1 MFDLTKAVEKFT
13 KDGKVDI
20 AGLKASID
28 SDYVNPIVASK
39 KPNMEQLTLDAVTKA
54 EAKIISELG
63 LGDVKD
69 VAGLKTYATNFS
81 SNSDEKQIALT
92 KALADLEIAN
102 GFKGKYDDAMV
113 VNKDLHYA
121 TAIKGVF
128 DTKFKTFV
136 YSEMDLAK
144 IGDDNPIETVV
155 ETLQAKYP
163 EMTLN
168 YKTSKGNGPLN
179 ILEPTA
185 DQVAEMAKAMGVT
198 EPK

>member
-13 KDGKVDI
+13 KDGKLDI

-28 SDYVNPIVASK
+28 TDYVNPIVASK

-69 VAGLKTYATNFS
+69 VAGLKNYADTFNS
-81 SNSDEKQIALT
+81 SADEKQKAIDKLT
-92 KALADLEIAN
+92 TDLELAN
-102 GFKGKYDDAMV
+102 GFKGKYETAMTD
-113 VNKDLHYA
+113 NKTLQYS

-128 DTKFKTFV
+128 DTKYSKFV
-136 YSEMDLAK
+136 YGEMDNAE

-163 EMTLN
+163 EMTVG
-168 YKTSKGNGPLN
+168 YKTNKGNGPLN

-185 DQVAEMAKAMGVT
+185 DQVAEMAEAMGVNK
-198 EPK
+198 PK

>member
-13 KDGKVDI
+13 KDGKLDI

-39 KPNMEQLTLDAVTKA
+39 KPDMDKLTLDAVTKA

-69 VAGLKTYATNFS
+69 VAGLKTYADNFS
-81 SNSDEKQIALT
+81 STSDEKQIALT
-92 KALADLEIAN
+92 KALADLDIAN
-102 GFKGKYDDAMV
+102 GFKGKYDDAMAT
-113 VNKDLHYA
+113 NKNLHYS

-128 DTKFKTFV
+128 DDKYSKFV
-136 YSEMDLAK
+136 MNEMDLAK
-144 IGDDNPIETVV
+144 IDDDNPIETVV

-168 YKTSKGNGPLN
+168 YKTSKGSGPLQ
-179 ILEPTA
+179 ILEATQ
-185 DQVAEMAKAMGVT
+185 DEVDIMAKSLGVK
-198 EPK
+198 PK